1 MVCSVRLK
9 YACTVCKTIV
19 STGKRGLSC
28 VCYGKDEILH
38 DELARNSEILLE
50 ELEWEIIDIV
60 VQPNIKLP
68 SDKGY
73 FTD

>member
-1 MVCSVRLK
+1 MRLK
-9 YACTVCKTIV
+9 YACKVCKTIV

-38 DELARNSEILLE
+38 SDLARNGEVLLE
-50 ELEWEIIDIV
+50 ELEWEVIDIV
-60 VQPNIKLP
+60 IKPNIKLP
-68 SDKGY
+68 SDEGN